1 MTVGELKVILI
12 DVPDDINV
20 VCTSDYGDKFNVTQ
34 VIRVRGLFGTSDDDL
49 VMSTD

>member
-12 DVPDDINV
+12 DVPDDVDV
-20 VCTSDYGDKFNVTQ
+20 VSPNECGENFDVTQ
-34 VIRVRGLFGTSDDDL
+34 VIRVRGLFGTSDDNL

>member
-1 MTVGELKVILI
+1 MTAGELKVILI

-20 VCTSDYGDKFNVTQ
+20 VCSDEYGDTFNVTQ
-34 VIRVRGLFGTSDDDL
+34 IVRVRGLFGTSDDNL

>member
-1 MTVGELKVILI
+1 MTAGELKVILI

-20 VCTSDYGDKFNVTQ
+20 VCTNDYGDRFNVTQ
-34 VIRVRGLFGTSDDDL
+34 VIRVIGLFGTLDDNL

>member
-1 MTVGELKVILI
+1 MTVGELKKILI

-20 VCTSDYGDKFNVTQ
+20 VCTSEYGDRFNVTQ
-34 VIRVRGLFGTSDDDL
+34 VIRMTGLFGMSDDDL

>member
-12 DVPDDINV
+12 DVPDDVDV
-20 VCTSDYGDKFNVTQ
+20 VCSNDYGENFDVTQ
-34 VIRVRGLFGTSDDDL
+34 VIRMKGLFGISDDNL

>member
-1 MTVGELKVILI
+1 MTAGELKVILI

-20 VCTSDYGDKFNVTQ
+20 VCTGEYGDRFNVTQ
-34 VIRVRGLFGTSDDDL
+34 VIKVRGLFGTSDNDL